1 MLEAKVATLLGAKT
15 APPLVE
21 TYETYKKKNDP
32 PVSSNMVGFFC
43 EIPKVS

>member
-21 TYETYKKKNDP
+21 TYETYKKKKRP
-32 PVSSNMVGFFC
+32 SGVIKHGGLFL
-43 EIPKVS
+43 